1 MFIII
6 QIFSI
11 IFLKLIMLYFIT
23 TYLTV
28 NYD

>member
-1 MFIII
+1 MFIIM
-6 QIFSI
+6 QIFYI

-23 TYLTV
+23 TYSTV

>member
-23 TYLTV
+23 TYQTV